1 MKQKRKLNNIIPNI
15 LFGIFF
21 KPMLPHIKL
30 FLLMLVLAN
39 LCHTSHAQNNI
50 VKVNP
55 LGLVF
60 GISNLGI
67 EFAGKKN
74 QSITVAALYYS
85 KSNIQGFGIGLEQR
99 FYFMDAEESLR
110 GFHAGPSVGY
120 LKLKEDYY
128 DEGYE
133 VFSIGGEIGHQW
145 FLNKHLTADLF
156 SGLGFLVGSESNTEK
171 LSFGIGISLGYAW

>member
-15 LFGIFF
+15 SFGIFF

-74 QSITVAALYYS
+74 QSVTVAALYYS

-99 FYFMDAEESLR
+99 FYFMTAEESLR

-120 LKLKEDYY
+120 LKLKENYY

>member
-1 MKQKRKLNNIIPNI
+1 
-15 LFGIFF
+15 
-21 KPMLPHIKL
+21 MLQYIK
-30 FLLMLVLAN
+30 FLLLALVLAN
-39 LCHTSHAQNNI
+39 LCPTSHAQNNI
-50 VKVNP
+50 IKVNP
-55 LGLVF
+55 LGLAF

-74 QSITVAALYYS
+74 QSVTVTALYYS

-99 FYFMDAEESLR
+99 FYFMAAEESLR
-110 GFHAGPSVGY
+110 GFHAGPSIGY
-120 LKLKEDYY
+120 LKLKENYY

-156 SGLGFLVGSESNTEK
+156 SGLGFLVGSESNTEQ